1 MLNTVKHLTTG
12 YIYWGYMK
20 KTEKFFGRAVVALF
34 ASALCFGFASCNFGD
49 SDNNPDSPTD
59 TPSQKEYGVV
69 EEVKINKS
77 CYLEGATI
85 EMTDFGIKMYD
96 NEGRLYDNPTLISTT
111 TYIPDIINV
120 KIGKDAENLR
130 EVTFG
135 HTVYQESD
143 SLISISVKDSKT
155 ENGGKTGSISIIK
168 LTKINSIAT
177 SYINI
182 YQNTDVITPN
192 LLALK
197 KDGENI
203 AMISFLEGNTVADG
217 ITVYIDKNYGI
228 GKDAEKNDYAE
239 YSAGTDLTDVINTM
253 KNVAKNDKTLSSD
266 KYHRYSFYVKYM
278 GLESKKRKIYVNKT
292 EKKS

>member
-1 MLNTVKHLTTG
+1 
-12 YIYWGYMK
+12 MK
-20 KTEKFFGRAVVALF
+20 KTEKFFGRAVVVLF
-34 ASALCFGFASCNFGD
+34 TSALCFGFASCNFGD
-49 SDNNPDSPTD
+49 GDNNPDSPTD

-96 NEGRLYDNPTLISTT
+96 NDGRLYNNPTLISTT

-143 SLISISVKDSKT
+143 SLISISVKDSKI

-182 YQNTDVITPN
+182 YQNTDVITTN

-228 GKDAEKNDYAE
+228 GKDAETNDYAE

-253 KNVAKNDKTLSSD
+253 KNAAKNDKTLSSD